1 MTSACDA
8 EAIDPP
14 VARRTTYTL
23 VLAAAILLPL
33 ALATDDSAEHGTPLV
48 VVLALAGGFLAFV
61 YFPPI
66 ALTQRRGTPGRDV
79 AVAAIAILAG
89 HAIAA
94 LIAAGPAPLLG
105 YLGTSAAATWWL
117 LRSRGAQSLR
127 FPPSGRPPTT

>member
-48 VVLALAGGFLAFV
+48 VVLALVAIGCCRL
-61 YFPPI
+61 
-66 ALTQRRGTPGRDV
+66 LNRRV
-79 AVAAIAILAG
+79 V
-89 HAIAA
+89 
-94 LIAAGPAPLLG
+94 
-105 YLGTSAAATWWL
+105 
-117 LRSRGAQSLR
+117 
-127 FPPSGRPPTT
+127 

>member
-33 ALATDDSAEHGTPLV
+33 ALATDDSAEHGTPL